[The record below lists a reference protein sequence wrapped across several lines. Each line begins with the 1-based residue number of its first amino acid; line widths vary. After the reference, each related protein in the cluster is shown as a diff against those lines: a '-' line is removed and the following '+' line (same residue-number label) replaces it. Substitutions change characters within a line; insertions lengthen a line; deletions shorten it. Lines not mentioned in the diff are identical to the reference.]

1 MGFWGVIK
9 WSVMLKIIRNLFS
22 LSNTGLVRVR
32 WRVFLGFVE
41 GGDFSWGFFIPRVT
55 GFSNNDFVGLG

>member
-22 LSNTGLVRVR
+22 LSNMGLVRVR

-41 GGDFSWGFFIPRVT
+41 GV
-55 GFSNNDFVGLG
+55 